1 MKIFY
6 YLMPIGKP
14 FTLDK
19 ELQDDQ
25 FNLNF

>member
-6 YLMPIGKP
+6 DLMPIGKP

-19 ELQDDQ
+19 ELQDNQ
-25 FNLNF
+25 FNWNF